1 MRREEWW
8 TEGRRKHVAA
18 DAVSVSVAFF
28 FPMCSQ
34 YDMRK
39 GGGVVVVIVVVVV
52 PNSTEVLRYFIFIVL
67 SFRETYVR

>member
-1 MRREEWW
+1 
-8 TEGRRKHVAA
+8 
-18 DAVSVSVAFF
+18 
-28 FPMCSQ
+28 MCSQ